1 MNTLLL
7 ILLLRLTKECTMKKL
22 KIEYVSIG
30 DLKPYERNA
39 KLHPQEQV
47 EQIKNS
53 IKEFGF
59 NDPIAVWKDSEIIE
73 GHGRLLA
80 AQELGLTEIPIIR
93 LDSLTDQ
100 QRKAYMLAHNKLTM
114 NSDFDMKI
122 LAEEIENILDFD
134 MSSFGFD
141 VVFDDDEVV
150 EDDYTP
156 EVPEEPKAKLGDIYQ
171 LGRHRLMCG
180 DSTSQNDV
188 QQLLNGELMDMVLT
202 DPPYNVNYQGT
213 AGTIINDNMKSSE
226 FRQFLKSAFIN
237 IRTSL
242 KNGCS
247 FHIWYADSEGYNFRG
262 ACSDA
267 GLTVRQQLIWVKNSA
282 TIGRQDFQHQYES
295 VLSGLSL
302 DESAQDAQEGF
313 SPCLYGW
320 KDGAAHKWYKKRKER
335 DVMFFDKPRASK
347 EHPTMKPIL
356 LFDYEMQCNTKSGD
370 SVLDLFGGSGTLIM
384 AAEQNKRTA
393 YVMEYDPKF
402 VDVIIDRWEKFTGQK
417 AVKLN

>member
-39 KLHPQEQV
+39 KLHPKEQV

-59 NDPIAVWKDSEIIE
+59 NDPVAVWKDSEIIE

-134 MSSFGFD
+134 MSNFGFD
-141 VVFDDDEVV
+141 VMFDEDEVV

-180 DSTSQNDV
+180 DSTSQSDV
-188 QQLLNGELMDMVLT
+188 QLLLNGELMDMVLT

-226 FRQFLKSAFIN
+226 FRQFLKKAFIN

-295 VLSGLSL
+295 VLSGLSF
-302 DESAQDAQEGF
+302 DESSQELQEGF

-402 VDVIIDRWEKFTGQK
+402 VDVIIDRWEKFTGNK

>member
-1 MNTLLL
+1 
-7 ILLLRLTKECTMKKL
+7 MKKL

-39 KLHPQEQV
+39 KLHPKEQV

-59 NDPIAVWKDSEIIE
+59 NDPVAVWKDSEIIE

-134 MSSFGFD
+134 MSNFGFD
-141 VVFDDDEVV
+141 VMFDEDEVV

-180 DSTSQNDV
+180 DSTSQSDV
-188 QQLLNGELMDMVLT
+188 QLLLNGELMDMVLT
-202 DPPYNVNYQGT
+202 DPPYNVNYKGT

-226 FRQFLKSAFIN
+226 FRQFLKKAFIN

-302 DESAQDAQEGF
+302 DESAQEPQEGF

-356 LFDYEMQCNTKSGD
+356 LFDYEMQCNTKPGD

>member
-1 MNTLLL
+1 MSNLLL
-7 ILLLRLTKECTMKKL
+7 ILLLRLTKERTMKKL

-39 KLHPQEQV
+39 KLHPKEQV

-59 NDPIAVWKDSEIIE
+59 NDPVAVWKDSEIIE

-141 VVFDDDEVV
+141 VVFDEDEVV

-180 DSTSQNDV
+180 DSTSQSDV
-188 QQLLNGELMDMVLT
+188 QLLLNGELMDMVLT
-202 DPPYNVNYQGT
+202 DPPYNVNYKGT

-226 FRQFLKSAFIN
+226 FRQFLKKAFMN

-242 KNGCS
+242 KNGSS

-295 VLSGLSL
+295 VLSGLSF
-302 DESAQDAQEGF
+302 DESAQELQEGF

-356 LFDYEMQCNTKSGD
+356 LFDYEMQCNTKPGD

>member
-1 MNTLLL
+1 MSNLLL
-7 ILLLRLTKECTMKKL
+7 ILLLRLTKERTMKKL

-39 KLHPQEQV
+39 KLHPKEQV

-59 NDPIAVWKDSEIIE
+59 NDPVAVWKDSEIIE

-141 VVFDDDEVV
+141 VVFDEDEVV

-180 DSTSQNDV
+180 DSTSQSDV
-188 QQLLNGELMDMVLT
+188 QLLLNGELMDMVLT
-202 DPPYNVNYQGT
+202 DPPYNVNYKGT

-226 FRQFLKSAFIN
+226 FRQFLKKAFIN

-302 DESAQDAQEGF
+302 DDDVQEGF

-370 SVLDLFGGSGTLIM
+370 NVLDLFGGSGTLIM

>member
-1 MNTLLL
+1 
-7 ILLLRLTKECTMKKL
+7 MKKL

-39 KLHPQEQV
+39 KLHPKEQV

-59 NDPIAVWKDSEIIE
+59 NDPVAVWKDSEIIE

-114 NSDFDMKI
+114 NSDFDMKL

-134 MSSFGFD
+134 MSNFGFD
-141 VVFDDDEVV
+141 VVFDEDEVV

-171 LGRHRLMCG
+171 LGRHRLMC
-180 DSTSQNDV
+180 STSPADV
-188 QQLLNGELMDMVLT
+188 QLLLNGELMDMVLT

-226 FRQFLKSAFIN
+226 FRQFLRKAFVN

-242 KNGCS
+242 KNGSS
-247 FHIWYADSEGYNFRG
+247 FHIWYADSEVYNFRG

-302 DESAQDAQEGF
+302 DDDVQEGF
-313 SPCLYGW
+313 SLCLYGW

-356 LFDYEMQCNTKSGD
+356 LFDYEMQCNTKPGD